1 MSTFESLK
9 YRNFRWIWLGHTSA
23 ALARWAQMIALPL
36 LVLEITGNDPVQ
48 LGAVIAAWQGVQLT
62 QMMFGLICAV
72 GGISVFIFLGDLRSF
87 VTTRPDEPAAAAR
100 PAAAGSKDASPA
112 AGASGATSASQ
123 D

>member
-9 YRNFRWIWLGHTSA
+9 YWNFRWIWLGQTTH
-23 ALARWAQMIALPL
+23 ALALWAQIIALPL

-48 LGAVIAAWQGVQLT
+48 LGGVLAAWQGVQLT

-87 VTTRPDEPAAAAR
+87 VTTRPDEPAAAGL
-100 PAAAGSKDASPA
+100 PATAGSKDASPA
-112 AGASGATSASQ
+112 AGASGATSALP

>member
-9 YRNFRWIWLGHTSA
+9 YRNFRWIWLGQTTH
-23 ALARWAQMIALPL
+23 ALALWGQIIALPL

-48 LGAVIAAWQGVQLT
+48 LGAVLAAWQGVQLT

-72 GGISVFIFLGDLRSF
+72 GGISVFICLGDLRSF
-87 VTTRPDEPAAAAR
+87 VTTRPDE

-112 AGASGATSASQ
+112 AGASGATSASP